1 MMFKLDSEATQLGIS
16 SPKQKQHQ
24 NTNAYSKIYNDLLG
38 RVAQLVEHHTVY
50 VKVVGSSP
58 IFFVYL
64 VMLCETV
71 YSLRTLNLLRKFRTK
86 GFKFTWEVTSHC
98 GIEDFLWR
106 SATIHYIVMY
116 TNGRICFCRI
126 SKKES
131 MLNKNNLCKP
141 AAKKDTI
148 HNAVIKELYIGSRRE
163 VMGSYASF
171 DAAYYSAS
179 TKIFRPW

>member
-1 MMFKLDSEATQLGIS
+1 M
-16 SPKQKQHQ
+16 
-24 NTNAYSKIYNDLLG
+24 
-38 RVAQLVEHHTVY
+38 VEHHTVY

-116 TNGRICFCRI
+116 TD
-126 SKKES
+126 
-131 MLNKNNLCKP
+131 
-141 AAKKDTI
+141 KDG
-148 HNAVIKELYIGSRRE
+148 LRY
-163 VMGSYASF
+163 
-171 DAAYYSAS
+171 
-179 TKIFRPW
+179 

>member
-1 MMFKLDSEATQLGIS
+1 
-16 SPKQKQHQ
+16 
-24 NTNAYSKIYNDLLG
+24 
-38 RVAQLVEHHTVY
+38 
-50 VKVVGSSP
+50 
-58 IFFVYL
+58 
-64 VMLCETV
+64 
-71 YSLRTLNLLRKFRTK
+71 
-86 GFKFTWEVTSHC
+86 
-98 GIEDFLWR
+98 
-106 SATIHYIVMY
+106 
-116 TNGRICFCRI
+116 
-126 SKKES
+126 

>member
-1 MMFKLDSEATQLGIS
+1 M
-16 SPKQKQHQ
+16 
-24 NTNAYSKIYNDLLG
+24 
-38 RVAQLVEHHTVY
+38 
-50 VKVVGSSP
+50 KVVGSSP

-116 TNGRICFCRI
+116 TSDRIWFCRI

-179 TKIFRPW
+179 TKIFRPWRSATKVCQDLVQGLL